1 MSSPGWFPENRKITS
16 AEWEQ
21 FRQRYIDEIGFDSE
35 PGRDCWYESKIFQD
49 HPAFRGQTSNW
60 ARLVP
65 DDSVIRLKSAE
76 QPYETFRDIV
86 RETAEN
92 ALDES
97 EIDRNDLYTVA
108 THIIPR
114 FRGDVDFQA
123 LMADNIECPDEERG
137 TPYADMTVVI
147 KSINENNY
155 EDWYVYVIED
165 GEELFGADMGS
176 NTCVATQI
184 HRQGLEPDQIIPDIA
199 FEPRD
204 PPPSTSGTP
213 SVPSIA
219 LPEQPVKLFDDG
231 YYEIDD
237 PRELFSDAWGDVN
250 TMREIL
256 QESSKTM
263 KTIGTGSPWWV
274 TTGVNW

>member
-1 MSSPGWFPENRKITS
+1 MSSSGWFPEDRKITNE
-16 AEWEQ
+16 EWEQ

-35 PGRDCWYESKIFQD
+35 PGRNCWYESKIFQD

-60 ARLVP
+60 ARLMP
-65 DDSVIRLKSAE
+65 DDSVVRLKSAG
-76 QPYETFRDIV
+76 QPYETFRDVV

-92 ALDES
+92 VLDES
-97 EIDRNDLYTVA
+97 EIDRNDLYTVV

-114 FRGDVDFQA
+114 LRGNVDFKV
-123 LMADNIECPDEERG
+123 LMAENVECPDEEQG
-137 TPYADMTVVI
+137 TPYAEMTVVV

-184 HRQGLEPDQIIPDIA
+184 HRQGIEPDQIISNIA

-204 PPPSTSGTP
+204 PPPSRSGTP
-213 SVPSIA
+213 SVPSID
-219 LPEQPVKLFDDG
+219 PPKQPVTLFDDG
-231 YYEIDD
+231 YYEIND
-237 PRELFSDAWGDVN
+237 PRKLFKDAWGDVDAI
-250 TMREIL
+250 RKIL
-256 QESSKTM
+256 LESSKTL